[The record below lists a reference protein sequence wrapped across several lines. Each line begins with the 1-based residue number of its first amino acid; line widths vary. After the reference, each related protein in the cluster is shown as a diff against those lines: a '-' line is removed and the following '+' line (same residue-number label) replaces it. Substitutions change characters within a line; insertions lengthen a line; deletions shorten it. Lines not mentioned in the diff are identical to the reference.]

1 MPSSSNKK
9 LSIFYVLEVLKDFSD
24 ENHLLSQNEIAKKI
38 YSLYGMEC
46 ERKSIGASID
56 SLIDCGFDIVKSQN
70 GSYLASREFEP
81 SEVQFLVDAVFS
93 SKSID
98 SRHAKE
104 ISKKLSGFLS
114 KYQRK
119 NYNYVF
125 KADELN
131 RTDSKDLFYNIEVL
145 SEAIERKKQVQ
156 FEYKRFS
163 LTDNDLQKKPR
174 VVNPYA
180 LINNN
185 GRYYL
190 VCNYTKF
197 NDMANY
203 KIELISNIQIL
214 ETEVK
219 PVTEIEGFEKGF
231 DATKYANDNVYMFGS
246 SKTVSAT
253 LKIENDYAQ
262 AYIND
267 WFKNY
272 NFYSKD
278 GQLFANVTA
287 NENALVYWCLQYGES
302 VELIEPTILRK
313 KIFEIIEKMYKKY
326 G

>member
-1 MPSSSNKK
+1 MPLSSNKK

-46 ERKSIGASID
+46 ERKSIGANID
-56 SLIDCGFDIVKSQN
+56 SLIDCGFDIVKSQK
-70 GSYLASREFEP
+70 GAYLASREFEP

-98 SRHAKE
+98 SRHAKD
-104 ISKKLSGFLS
+104 ISKKLSSFLS
-114 KYQRK
+114 SYQRK

-145 SEAIERKKQVQ
+145 SEAIEKKKQVR

-163 LTDNDLQKKPR
+163 LSDNELRKKPR

-180 LINNN
+180 LINNG

-190 VCNYTKF
+190 VCNYTKYD
-197 NDMANY
+197 DMANY

-214 ETEVK
+214 ETDAK
-219 PVTEIEGFEKGF
+219 PVTEIKGFEKGF
-231 DATKYANDNVYMFGS
+231 DATEYANEHVYMFGS

-262 AYIND
+262 AYINE

-272 NFYSKD
+272 NFYTKK
-278 GQLFANVTA
+278 GELFANVTA
-287 NENALVYWCLQYGES
+287 NETALVYWCLQYGES
-302 VELIEPTILRK
+302 VELIEPADIRK
-313 KIFEIIEKMYKKY
+313 KISEIVEKMCKKY
-326 G
+326 M